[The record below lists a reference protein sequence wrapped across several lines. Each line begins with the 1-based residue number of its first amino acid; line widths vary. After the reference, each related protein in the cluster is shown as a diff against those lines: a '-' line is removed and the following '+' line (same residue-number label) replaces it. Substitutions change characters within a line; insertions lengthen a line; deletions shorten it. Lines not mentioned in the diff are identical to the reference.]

1 MQRQMYSLAISPPS
15 HIMFYQLKIWLK
27 QPYMAYTTGWH
38 NWPLVVGSSVFIFTF
53 LYIFEPFT
61 IYTITDPVYKLRL
74 ILGFTVGPPFCVLF
88 MIEVLGRIFPKIYQ
102 EKGWTVG
109 SEILFVMGLIL
120 LIAICNFINI
130 VLQDSDKIPAN
141 AKGFFLMVL
150 YTAIISFF
158 PAVAFVWFRYYRLTQ
173 QYNRPAQVVE
183 ESITPNLITE
193 TTPNPAI
200 LTLIAENG
208 KDKIQLT
215 PQALCYIEADDN
227 YVTVV
232 YQEQGKLKKELL
244 RSSLTKIESQISV
257 SHIRRCHR
265 SYLVNLQKVY
275 RVSGNAQG
283 YKLHLWQI
291 ETPLPV
297 SRGYAKQVI
306 QSA

>member
-1 MQRQMYSLAISPPS
+1 
-15 HIMFYQLKIWLK
+15 
-27 QPYMAYTTGWH
+27 
-38 NWPLVVGSSVFIFTF
+38 
-53 LYIFEPFT
+53 
-61 IYTITDPVYKLRL
+61 
-74 ILGFTVGPPFCVLF
+74 
-88 MIEVLGRIFPKIYQ
+88 
-102 EKGWTVG
+102 
-109 SEILFVMGLIL
+109 
-120 LIAICNFINI
+120 
-130 VLQDSDKIPAN
+130 
-141 AKGFFLMVL
+141 
-150 YTAIISFF
+150 
-158 PAVAFVWFRYYRLTQ
+158 
-173 QYNRPAQVVE
+173 
-183 ESITPNLITE
+183 
-193 TTPNPAI
+193 